1 MDWKKSLDIGEACM
15 IPYGKQTVTEEDLR
29 AVINV
34 LKSDFLTQGPVVPNF
49 ENKLSEITGARHV
62 TAVNSATSALHIAC
76 LALGVNSGDI
86 VWTVPNTFVASAN
99 CALYCGA
106 KIDFVDIDP
115 ETFNMSIDCL
125 REKLKQA
132 DQIGKLP
139 KVVIPVHL
147 SGEPCDMVSI
157 NELAKEFGFKIIED
171 ASHAVGGGYK
181 TKSIGSSA
189 YSDIT
194 IFSFHPVK
202 IVTSGEGGAALT
214 NCNKLDQKMKLL
226 RSHGITRDN
235 KLMSY
240 QNENFWYY
248 EQIDLGFN
256 YRMSDIHAALGLS
269 QLNRLDEYIQ
279 KRHQIAELYDKSF
292 KNIPVKIPTRDAEN
306 LSALHLY
313 VILVEELKHKEIFH
327 MLREKKIGVNL
338 HYIPVHTQPYYRK
351 LGFKWGDFPN
361 AESYYRRAISLP
373 IYPTLKSEQQNY
385 VIDQLRLCCDA

>member
-171 ASHAVGGGYK
+171 ASHAVGGSYK
-181 TKSIGSSA
+181 TKLIGSSA

>member
-1 MDWKKSLDIGEACM
+1 
-15 IPYGKQTVTEEDLR
+15 
-29 AVINV
+29 
-34 LKSDFLTQGPVVPNF
+34 
-49 ENKLSEITGARHV
+49 
-62 TAVNSATSALHIAC
+62 
-76 LALGVNSGDI
+76 
-86 VWTVPNTFVASAN
+86 
-99 CALYCGA
+99 
-106 KIDFVDIDP
+106 
-115 ETFNMSIDCL
+115 
-125 REKLKQA
+125 
-132 DQIGKLP
+132 
-139 KVVIPVHL
+139 
-147 SGEPCDMVSI
+147 
-157 NELAKEFGFKIIED
+157 
-171 ASHAVGGGYK
+171 
-181 TKSIGSSA
+181 
-189 YSDIT
+189 
-194 IFSFHPVK
+194 
-202 IVTSGEGGAALT
+202 
-214 NCNKLDQKMKLL
+214 MKLL